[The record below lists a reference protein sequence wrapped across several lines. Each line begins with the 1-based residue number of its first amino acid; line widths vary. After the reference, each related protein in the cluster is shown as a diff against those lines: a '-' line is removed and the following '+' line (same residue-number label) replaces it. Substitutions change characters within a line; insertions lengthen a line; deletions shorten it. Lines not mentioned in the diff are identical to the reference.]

1 MFNLIRKCIVV
12 TILIFIGN
20 SFSSEAILKSNK
32 DLMKEAL
39 SCQNYSIRL
48 TTLMY
53 NNSTVN
59 LDRASRLDMIG
70 FKKKLNKEESEKLQV
85 KTNLIRLSVDTII
98 KMIAHHPE
106 LSDGMLSLF
115 KDTHLILKNATK
127 IEVKDEFN
135 LIYFNIGDKNYKATV
150 KATQN
155 KLELYLTT
163 IYLISD
169 KKLKESG

>member
-1 MFNLIRKCIVV
+1 
-12 TILIFIGN
+12 
-20 SFSSEAILKSNK
+20 
-32 DLMKEAL
+32 
-39 SCQNYSIRL
+39 
-48 TTLMY
+48 
-53 NNSTVN
+53 
-59 LDRASRLDMIG
+59 
-70 FKKKLNKEESEKLQV
+70 
-85 KTNLIRLSVDTII
+85 
-98 KMIAHHPE
+98 MIAHHPE